1 MKKYVPQPAGLFP
14 TKANS
19 HVVSVT
25 GGTTVHICGQVALDE
40 NWKIVGE
47 GNFAAQVDK
56 AFENVGFALKAAG
69 AQFSDIVKMTV
80 FIVNMGAEHREPL
93 LQARQRLFRAPNIP
107 AVTVIGV
114 QALGVP
120 GLMIEVDVTAV
131 ID

>member
-1 MKKYVPQPAGLFP
+1 MKKYIAQPAGLFP

-19 HVVSVT
+19 HVVTVT
-25 GGTTVHICGQVALDE
+25 GGTTIHICGQVALDE

-47 GNFAAQVDK
+47 GNFAAQVNK

-69 AQFSDIVKMTV
+69 AQFSDIVRMTV
-80 FIVNMGAEHREPL
+80 YIVNMGPEHREPL
-93 LQARQRLFRAPNIP
+93 LQARQKYFQAPKNP

-120 GLMIEVDVTAV
+120 GLMIEVEVTAV